1 VANFGYDKLYY
12 RRNSDGG
19 AVELKDREFKQI
31 RDYIKEHY
39 GISLGEEKRTLVFSR
54 LRPLLKQKGIADFT
68 EYFNYLV
75 SDRTGEAAVVF
86 INRLTTNHTFFMREP
101 EHFDYLQ
108 RTTFP
113 WIEREFGKGR
123 DLRLWCAACSSG
135 EESYTLQMTAQDYFE
150 GKQGWDT
157 EILATDISEKVLQQ
171 ATLGI
176 YSNESLKSM
185 PDQWLKKYFKRYDNN
200 NMVVRDEI
208 KKLITYRKFNL
219 MEEKLPF
226 KKKFQV
232 IFCRNVMIYFDNNT
246 REALVNR
253 FYNALEKDGY
263 LFIGHSESLSN
274 VKSNF
279 KYVMP
284 AVYKK

>member
-1 VANFGYDKLYY
+1 M
-12 RRNSDGG
+12 
-19 AVELKDREFKQI
+19 ELKDHEFKQI
-31 RDYIKEHY
+31 RNYIKEHY
-39 GISLGEEKRTLVFSR
+39 GISLGDEKSALVFSR
-54 LRPLLKQKGIADFT
+54 LRPLLKQKGFVDFS
-68 EYFNYLV
+68 EYIDYLMN
-75 SDRTGEAAVVF
+75 DRTGEAAVVF
-86 INRLTTNHTFFMREP
+86 INRLTTNHTFFMRES
-101 EHFDYLQ
+101 EHIDFLQ
-108 RTTFP
+108 NIAFP
-113 WIEREFGKGR
+113 WIEKNFDNTR
-123 DLRLWCAACSSG
+123 DLRLWCAGCSSG
-135 EESYTLQMTAQDYFE
+135 EEAYTLQMTAQSYFE
-150 GKQGWDT
+150 GRQGWDT
-157 EILATDISEKVLQQ
+157 EILATDISERVLQQ

-176 YSNESLKSM
+176 YSNESLKTL
-185 PDQWLKKYFKRYDNN
+185 PPEWTRKYFKRYDND
-200 NMVVRDEI
+200 NMIARDEL
-208 KKLITYRKFNL
+208 KKLITFRKFNL

-253 FYNALEKDGY
+253 FYSALEKDGY

>member
-1 VANFGYDKLYY
+1 M
-12 RRNSDGG
+12 
-19 AVELKDREFKQI
+19 ELKDREFKQI

-39 GISLGEEKRTLVFSR
+39 GIALGDEKSTLVFSR
-54 LRPLLKQKGIADFT
+54 LRPLLKQKGFTDFT
-68 EYFNYLV
+68 EYINYLI

-86 INRLTTNHTFFMREP
+86 INRLTTNHTYFMREP
-101 EHFDYLQ
+101 EHFDFLSD
-108 RTTFP
+108 TVFP
-113 WIEREFGKGR
+113 WIEDKFGRGR

-135 EESYTLQMTAQDYFE
+135 EEAYTLQMVAQDYFE
-150 GKQGWDT
+150 NKQGWDT
-157 EILATDISEKVLQQ
+157 EILATDISERVLQQ

-176 YSNESLKSM
+176 YSKESLKSM
-185 PDQWLKKYFKRYDNN
+185 PDDWLKKYFKLYDSD
-200 NMVVRDEI
+200 NMVVRDTI
-208 KKLITYRKFNL
+208 KNLITYRKFNL
-219 MEEKLPF
+219 MEGKLPF
-226 KKKFQV
+226 KKSFQV

-246 REALVNR
+246 RETLVNR

>member
-1 VANFGYDKLYY
+1 M
-12 RRNSDGG
+12 
-19 AVELKDREFKQI
+19 ELKQHEFKRI

-39 GISLGEEKRTLVFSR
+39 GIALGDEKSTLVFSR
-54 LRPLLKQKGIADFT
+54 LRPLLKQKGFEDFS
-68 EYFNYLV
+68 EYIDYLIN
-75 SDRTGEAAVVF
+75 DKTGEAAVVF
-86 INRLTTNHTFFMREP
+86 INRLTTNHTFFMRES
-101 EHFDYLQ
+101 EHIDFL
-108 RTTFP
+108 RNTAFP
-113 WIEREFGKGR
+113 WVESKFGR
-123 DLRLWCAACSSG
+123 DLRLWCAGCSSG
-135 EESYTLQMTAQDYFE
+135 EEAYTLQMAAKDYFE
-150 GKQGWDT
+150 GKHGWDI
-157 EILATDISEKVLQQ
+157 EILATDISERVLQQ

-176 YSNESLKSM
+176 YSNESLGSM
-185 PDQWLKKYFKRYDNN
+185 PSHWLKKYFKPYDGN

-208 KKLITYRKFNL
+208 KNLVTYRKFNL

-226 KKKFQV
+226 KKKFQI

-246 REALVNR
+246 REALINR

>member
-1 VANFGYDKLYY
+1 M
-12 RRNSDGG
+12 
-19 AVELKDREFKQI
+19 ELKDREFTQI
-31 RDYIKEHY
+31 RDYIKENY
-39 GISLGEEKRTLVFSR
+39 GISLGDEKRTLVFSR
-54 LRPLLKQKGIADFT
+54 LRPLLKQKGFADFT
-68 EYFNYLV
+68 EYIHYLMN
-75 SDRTGEAAVVF
+75 DRTGEANVVF

-101 EHFDYLQ
+101 EHFDFLQ
-108 RTTFP
+108 TTVLP
-113 WIEREFGKGR
+113 WIQDKFGQTR

-135 EESYTLQMTAQDYFE
+135 EEAYTLQMTVQDYFE

-176 YSNESLKSM
+176 YSNESLKTM
-185 PDQWLKKYFKRYDNN
+185 PTDWLKKYFKRYDNN
-200 NMVVRDEI
+200 NMIARDEL

-219 MEEKLPF
+219 MDEMRF

>member
-1 VANFGYDKLYY
+1 
-12 RRNSDGG
+12 
-19 AVELKDREFKQI
+19 VELKDREFKQI

-39 GISLGEEKRTLVFSR
+39 GIALGDEKSTLVFSR
-54 LRPLLKQKGIADFT
+54 LRPLLKQKGFADFT
-68 EYFNYLV
+68 EYINYLIN
-75 SDRTGEAAVVF
+75 DRTGEAAVVF
-86 INRLTTNHTFFMREP
+86 INRLTTNHTYFMREP
-101 EHFDYLQ
+101 EHFDFL
-108 RTTFP
+108 RNTTFP
-113 WIEREFGKGR
+113 WIEHQFGKGR

-135 EESYTLQMTAQDYFE
+135 EEAYTLQMVAQDYFE
-150 GKQGWDT
+150 GKQSWDT

-176 YSNESLKSM
+176 YSKESLKSM
-185 PDQWLKKYFKRYDNN
+185 PNDWLKKYFKYYDND
-200 NMVVRDEI
+200 NMIVRDTI
-208 KKLITYRKFNL
+208 KNLMTYRKFNL

-246 REALVNR
+246 REALVSR

>member
-1 VANFGYDKLYY
+1 M
-12 RRNSDGG
+12 
-19 AVELKDREFKQI
+19 ELKEREFREI

-39 GISLGEEKRTLVFSR
+39 GIALGDEKSTLVFSR
-54 LRPLLKQKGIADFT
+54 LRPLLKQKGFADFT
-68 EYFNYLV
+68 EYIQYLKT
-75 SDRTGEAAVVF
+75 DRTGEASVVF
-86 INRLTTNHTFFMREP
+86 INRLTTNHTYFMREP
-101 EHFDYLQ
+101 EHIDFLQ
-108 RTTFP
+108 ATVLP
-113 WIEREFGKGR
+113 WVEQKFGQAR
-123 DLRLWCAACSSG
+123 DLRLWCAGCSSG
-135 EESYTLQMTAQDYFE
+135 EEAYTLQMAATDYFE
-150 GKQGWDT
+150 GRQGWDT

-185 PDQWLKKYFKRYDNN
+185 PEDWLKKYFKRYDDD
-200 NMVVRDEI
+200 NMIVRDAVKER
-208 KKLITYRKFNL
+208 ITYRKFNL

-226 KKKFQV
+226 KKPFQV

>member
-1 VANFGYDKLYY
+1 M
-12 RRNSDGG
+12 
-19 AVELKDREFKQI
+19 ELKDREFNQI
-31 RDYIKEHY
+31 RSYIKEHY
-39 GISLGEEKRTLVFSR
+39 GISLGDEKKTLVFSR
-54 LRPLLKQKGIADFT
+54 LRPLLKQKGFADFS
-68 EYFNYLV
+68 EYLDYLTR
-75 SDRTGEAAVVF
+75 DKTGEAAVVF

-101 EHFDYLQ
+101 EHFDYLKK
-108 RTTFP
+108 TALP
-113 WIEREFGKGR
+113 WVEEKFGKER

-135 EESYTLQMTAQDYFE
+135 EEAYTLQMIVSEYFE
-150 GKQGWDT
+150 NKQGWNT
-157 EILATDISEKVLQQ
+157 EILATDISERVLQQ

-176 YSNESLKSM
+176 YSNESLKTM
-185 PDQWLKKYFKRYDNN
+185 PDTWLKKHFKRYDDE
-200 NMVVRDEI
+200 NMMVEDEI

-226 KKKFQV
+226 KKNFQV

-253 FYNALEKDGY
+253 FYNVLEKDGY

>member
-1 VANFGYDKLYY
+1 M
-12 RRNSDGG
+12 
-19 AVELKDREFKQI
+19 ELKEREFNQI
-31 RDYIKEHY
+31 REYIKEHY
-39 GISLGEEKRTLVFSR
+39 GISLGDEKSTLVFSR
-54 LRPLLKQKGIADFT
+54 LRPLLKQKGFGDFS
-68 EYFNYLV
+68 EYINYLKNDK
-75 SDRTGEAAVVF
+75 SGEAAVVF

-101 EHFDYLQ
+101 EHIDFL
-108 RTTFP
+108 RANVFP
-113 WIEREFGKGR
+113 WIEDKHGKAR
-123 DLRLWCAACSSG
+123 DLRLWCAGCSSG
-135 EESYTLQMTAQDYFE
+135 EEAYTLQMAAQDYFD

-157 EILATDISEKVLQQ
+157 EILATDISERVLQQ

-176 YSNESLKSM
+176 YSNESLKTM
-185 PDQWLKKYFKRYDNN
+185 PDDWLKKYFKRYDND
-200 NMVVRDEI
+200 NMVARDEL
-208 KKLITYRKFNL
+208 KKHITYRKFNL
-219 MEEKLPF
+219 MEENLPF
-226 KKKFQV
+226 KKKFHV

-253 FYNALEKDGY
+253 YYNALENDGY